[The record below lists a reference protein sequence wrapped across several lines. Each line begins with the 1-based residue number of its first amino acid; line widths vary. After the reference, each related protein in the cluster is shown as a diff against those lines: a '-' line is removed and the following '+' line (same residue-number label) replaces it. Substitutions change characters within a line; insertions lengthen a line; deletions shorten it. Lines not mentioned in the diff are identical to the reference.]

1 MGSQDSDVIPDQITF
16 YFCTT
21 LKSSIPQILE
31 VILKLDVLPVFVYV
45 ARK

>member
-1 MGSQDSDVIPDQITF
+1 MGSQDSDVMPDQITF

-21 LKSSIPQILE
+21 LKTSSSQILE
-31 VILKLDVLPVFVYV
+31 VILKLDVLPDCVYV